1 MSHLISLRTARGI
14 VRITRDVAERIST
27 TRKLMLR
34 MMRRQTTSAAVL
46 TILSPHRMEIWVLSK
61 RKKRSKMRI

>member
-1 MSHLISLRTARGI
+1 
-14 VRITRDVAERIST
+14 
-27 TRKLMLR
+27 MLR